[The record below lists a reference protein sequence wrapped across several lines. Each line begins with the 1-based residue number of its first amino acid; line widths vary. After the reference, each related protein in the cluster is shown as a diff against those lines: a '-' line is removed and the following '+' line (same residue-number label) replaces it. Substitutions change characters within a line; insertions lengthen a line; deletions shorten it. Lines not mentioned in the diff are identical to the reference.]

1 MEITNLR
8 AFMAIAESGSFSA
21 AAERLYL
28 SQPAISKRI
37 ALLESELGVRLFDRI
52 GRGVQ
57 LTESGL
63 TLHKRARHLLQE
75 IDDIGRDISSLTDT
89 VSGKLVM
96 ATSHHIAL
104 HRLPVYLKKYMDS
117 YPQVT
122 LDLRFTDSESGCR
135 NVENGELEFAV
146 VTLPRHITA
155 PLEAIPLWEDELAI
169 VVAPGHPLNQA
180 SKISKSELLIHNA
193 VMPERGTFTWEILH
207 NEFEIEES
215 NIKVGLTSNYLE
227 TIKMLVS
234 VGLGWSILPKS
245 MLENSEL
252 ISLGVDDIHLSRT
265 LGIVYHR
272 NKTLSNAAR
281 HFIELLT
288 PVLTEHQ

>member
-8 AFMAIAESGSFSA
+8 AFMAIAETGSFSA

-37 ALLESELGVRLFDRI
+37 SILETELGVRLFDRI

-57 LTESGL
+57 LTESGQ
-63 TLHKRARHLLQE
+63 TLHKRAHHLLQE
-75 IDDIGRDISSLTDT
+75 VEDIRRDISSLTDT

-104 HRLPVYLKKYMDS
+104 HRLPLYLKQYMDS

-135 NVENGELEFAV
+135 SVENGELEFAV
-146 VTLPRHITA
+146 VTLPRKIVA
-155 PLEAIPLWEDELAI
+155 PLEVIPLWEDELAI
-169 VVAPGHPLNQA
+169 VVAPDHPLNQN
-180 SKISKSELLIHNA
+180 SMISKTELLMHSAI
-193 VMPERGTFTWEILH
+193 MPERGTFTWEIVH
-207 NEFEIEES
+207 DEFEIDES
-215 NIKVGLTSNYLE
+215 HVKIGLTSNYLE

-245 MLENSEL
+245 MLVNSEL
-252 ISLGVDDIHLSRT
+252 IALSVSNIQLSRT

-281 HFIELLT
+281 HFIEMLRQTLT
-288 PVLTEHQ
+288 VYR